1 METRH
6 IIAAIIVL
14 VFSVGMAI
22 ALAFG
27 IMRFYPQLVGLDR
40 GGNPIKK
47 NEMPEM
53 TADSTGHEIV
63 IEEELPT
70 VSTVSVTLDK
80 IQRYEYEIQNKEEL
94 QSENDSLIKVSKSLM
109 DSIDVII
116 ASSKSSLDSID
127 IIHEAYRKA
136 KAENQK
142 LKDSLNSIENI
153 HLEKDDKIEKLS
165 KELEEKDKMLTSKMD
180 TIQAQH
186 YRNLAKIYNYSNP
199 VETAKALEQ
208 LDEKKAA
215 IILRMMR
222 KKVSGQVLDAMNP
235 AAKAAI
241 IQLGAAPLPPEEEKK
256 KTK

>member
-14 VFSVGMAI
+14 ICSVGMAI

-27 IMRFYPQLVGLDR
+27 IMRFYPQLLGMDGDGHFLKR
-40 GGNPIKK
+40 G
-47 NEMPEM
+47 EMPEM
-53 TADSTGHEIV
+53 VVDSTNNEII
-63 IEEELPT
+63 IEDELPT

-80 IQRYEYEIQNKEEL
+80 IKRYEFEIQNKEAL
-94 QSENDSLIKVSKSLM
+94 QNENDSLIKVSQSLM

-127 IIHEAYRKA
+127 IIHDAYRKA

-142 LKDSLNSIENI
+142 LKDSLKSISNI
-153 HLEKDDKIEKLS
+153 YLEKDDKIEKLS
-165 KELEEKDKMLTSKMD
+165 KELEEKDNLLTAKMD
-180 TIQAQH
+180 TLEAEH

-199 VETAKALEQ
+199 IETARALEQ
-208 LDEKKAA
+208 LDEKDAA

-222 KKVSGQVLDAMNP
+222 KKISGQVLDAMNP
-235 AAKAAI
+235 ATSAAI
-241 IQLGAAPLPPEEEKK
+241 IQLGVTALPPEEEKEEF
-256 KTK
+256 